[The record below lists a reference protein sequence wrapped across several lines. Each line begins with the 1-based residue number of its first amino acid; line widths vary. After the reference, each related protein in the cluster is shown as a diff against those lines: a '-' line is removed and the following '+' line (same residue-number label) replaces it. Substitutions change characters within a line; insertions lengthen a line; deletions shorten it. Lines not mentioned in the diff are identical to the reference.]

1 VPTPQLNIPIR
12 VTGTDDFKRKMNETS
27 SLVRATTLTVTK
39 QVIAMNAGWLA
50 SQGAAGA
57 ATLAFGRVLGV
68 LGPIA
73 LGITAVSDAF
83 KLMGYAVDLAKKKVA
98 EWNDIAD
105 NANASGFSTEFFQR
119 ITKSS
124 GEARDKIAD
133 LSAALVQF
141 NNASAPK
148 LGGSDLEKRINE
160 LRDAGNL
167 SGNTGVAALASA
179 TSAET
184 RLRAVISL
192 INQMMERGERLAALD
207 LAGRAFGPQI
217 TAALQADSGY
227 LDRMLASADAINK
240 SQIISPE
247 DIGRAVE
254 LKERME
260 AAQKILAEKW
270 KPIQDDLASLGMNY
284 HESWVSITEDL
295 AAAVGYATQLYSALK
310 QVPDWF
316 ANRVGGASIWKSLTD
331 ATTTPES
338 RAASEASLGISS
350 DATDIASV
358 GINSRLAAALKNH
371 ANVTRAM
378 REATDVQSAMR
389 GDTSKNPVADK
400 ATEKDQF
407 DRATE
412 ALEKHTAKM
421 QADARAVGLGASAV
435 EELRAKAQLLTAAQ
449 QAGLPVNDALIARIN
464 KLANA
469 AGEAGEQLAKA
480 KVAGEIKFDRQT
492 ALLSRED
499 AAIAE
504 KLKGIYGSDVPAALA
519 SSEAAELRFNEALKQ
534 TSSTISNSLVT
545 SLTDLLDGTKSVG
558 QGFSDLAKTVVRSIE
573 EMIIKMTIVQP
584 IMRGLQGA
592 LGFGFADGGLVPS
605 AGLSLTGTGG
615 LFDSGGYTGPGGK
628 YEPAG
633 VVHRGEYVF
642 SQESVN
648 RIGVANLERLHRG
661 YANGGF
667 VGNAP
672 STPMISG
679 ATVVAPTIAVTVQGS
694 PGMSNADHQKMGE
707 SIGKAAATHIKEMVA
722 KEIYSQRRP
731 GGLLQKANR

>member
-1 VPTPQLNIPIR
+1 MPTPQLNIPIR

-50 SQGAAGA
+50 SQGVAGGA
-57 ATLAFGRVLGV
+57 ALAFGRVLGV

-105 NANASGFSTEFFQR
+105 KANASGFSTEFFQR

-160 LRDAGNL
+160 LKDAGNL
-167 SGNTGVAALASA
+167 TGNTGIAALASA
-179 TSAET
+179 TNAET
-184 RLRAVISL
+184 RLRAVVSL
-192 INQMMERGERLAALD
+192 INQMMEHGERLAALD
-207 LAGRAFGPQI
+207 LVGRAFGPQI
-217 TAALQADSGY
+217 TNALRSDSGY

-240 SQIISPE
+240 AQIISSE

-270 KPIQDDLASLGMNY
+270 KPIQDDLASAGMNY

-316 ANRVGGASIWKSLTD
+316 ANRIGGASIWTSLAN
-331 ATTTPES
+331 ATGAMGLNSTPEAMGLTEDS
-338 RAASEASLGISS
+338 GQFSANAKLRAALQ
-350 DATDIASV
+350 
-358 GINSRLAAALKNH
+358 NH
-371 ANVTRAM
+371 ANVAKGM
-378 REATDVQSAMR
+378 REATDVQSAVR

-400 ATEKDQF
+400 AAEKDQF

-421 QADARAVGLGASAV
+421 QADAQAVGLSSSAV
-435 EELRAKAQLLTAAQ
+435 EQLRAKAQLLTAAQ
-449 QAGLPVNDALIARIN
+449 QAGLPVNDALIAKIN
-464 KLANA
+464 QLAKA
-469 AGEAGEQLAKA
+469 AGEAGDNLAKA
-480 KVAGEIKFDRQT
+480 KVASEIKFDRQT
-492 ALLSRED
+492 SLLSPED

-519 SSEAAELRFNEALKQ
+519 SSEAAAMRFNEALKQ
-534 TSSTISNSLVT
+534 TSSTISSSLVT
-545 SLTDLLDGTKSVG
+545 GLADMLDGTKSVG

-573 EMIIKMTIVQP
+573 EMVIKMTIVQP
-584 IMRGLQGA
+584 IMRRSLARTALPRRSRRRSFKEYRAVPLQSRPDISQYSSFDELLLTLLNLFSKISA
-592 LGFGFADGGLVPS
+592 RVAQASMLV
-605 AGLSLTGTGG
+605 
-615 LFDSGGYTGPGGK
+615 
-628 YEPAG
+628 
-633 VVHRGEYVF
+633 
-642 SQESVN
+642 
-648 RIGVANLERLHRG
+648 
-661 YANGGF
+661 
-667 VGNAP
+667 
-672 STPMISG
+672 
-679 ATVVAPTIAVTVQGS
+679 
-694 PGMSNADHQKMGE
+694 
-707 SIGKAAATHIKEMVA
+707 
-722 KEIYSQRRP
+722 
-731 GGLLQKANR
+731 

>member
-27 SLVRATTLTVTK
+27 SLVRATTLTITK

-50 SQGAAGA
+50 SQGVAGGA
-57 ATLAFGRVLGV
+57 ALAFGRVLGV

-105 NANASGFSTEFFQR
+105 KANASGFSTEFFQR

-179 TSAET
+179 TNAET
-184 RLRAVISL
+184 RLRAVVSL

-217 TAALQADSGY
+217 TNALRSDSGY

-240 SQIISPE
+240 AQIISPE

-295 AAAVGYATQLYSALK
+295 ALAVGYATQLYSALK

-378 REATDVQSAMR
+378 REATDVQSAIR
-389 GDTSKNPVADK
+389 SDTSKNPVADK
-400 ATEKDQF
+400 AAEKDQF

-449 QAGLPVNDALIARIN
+449 QAGLPVNDALIAKIN
-464 KLANA
+464 QLAKA
-469 AGEAGEQLAKA
+469 AGEAGDNLAKA
-480 KVAGEIKFDRQT
+480 KVASEIKMGRQT
-492 ALLSRED
+492 AFLSPED
-499 AAIAE
+499 TAIAE
-504 KLKGIYGSDVPAALA
+504 RLSSIYGTDVPTALA
-519 SSEAAELRFNEALKQ
+519 SSEAAAMRLNNALKETSASIQ
-534 TSSTISNSLVT
+534 TNLVT
-545 SLTDLLDGTKSVG
+545 GLADIFDGTKSVS
-558 QGFSDLAKTVVRSIE
+558 QGFADMGRIVVRALE

-592 LGFGFADGGLVPS
+592 LGFGFADGGLVGTAAPI
-605 AGLSLTGTGG
+605 AKADGGYIRGPGTGRS
-615 LFDSGGYTGPGGK
+615 DSI
-628 YEPAG
+628 PARLSNG
-633 VVHRGEYVF
+633 EFVVNAAATAKHRPVLEAIN
-642 SQESVN
+642 SD
-648 RIGVANLERLHRG
+648 RIPRF
-661 YANGGF
+661 ANGGS
-667 VGNAP
+667 VGAGP
-672 STPMISG
+672 SVPMIGG
-679 ATVVAPTIAVTVQGS
+679 ATIVAPTIAVTVQGS
-694 PGMSNADHQKMGE
+694 PGMSNADHQRMGE
-707 SIGKAAATHIKEMVA
+707 NVGKAAMAHVREMIGKEL
-722 KEIYSQRRP
+722 YNQRRP